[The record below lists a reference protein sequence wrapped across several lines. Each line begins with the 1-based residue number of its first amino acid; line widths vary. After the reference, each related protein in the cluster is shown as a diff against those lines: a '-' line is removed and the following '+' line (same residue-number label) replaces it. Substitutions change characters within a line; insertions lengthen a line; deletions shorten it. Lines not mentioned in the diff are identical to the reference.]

1 MNNSE
6 KQLPKRLRR
15 IIANICV
22 QTWAHAVENFRIY
35 QYYLEGAENI
45 QHNFSKIS
53 TTFYLSDSD
62 FSNFR
67 TFKTIDF

>member
-1 MNNSE
+1 MVLGKGREFRNEDFPYKTKCKAKCLN
-6 KQLPKRLRR
+6 
-15 IIANICV
+15 

-53 TTFYLSDSD
+53 NTFYLSDSN
-62 FSNFR
+62 FSKF
-67 TFKTIDF
+67 

>member
-1 MNNSE
+1 MEQESSKTSFE
-6 KQLPKRLRR
+6 LIRLTLDYINMRNLG
-15 IIANICV
+15 IT

-53 TTFYLSDSD
+53 TTFYLSDSN
-62 FSNFR
+62 FS
-67 TFKTIDF
+67 KY

>member
-1 MNNSE
+1 MISLKQNSILNTE
-6 KQLPKRLRR
+6 
-15 IIANICV
+15 CT

-62 FSNFR
+62 FSKF
-67 TFKTIDF
+67 

>member
-1 MNNSE
+1 MKTKILAPESARGIE
-6 KQLPKRLRR
+6 HFGTPY
-15 IIANICV
+15 
-22 QTWAHAVENFRIY
+22 QTWAHAVENIRIY

-62 FSNFR
+62 FSKF
-67 TFKTIDF
+67 